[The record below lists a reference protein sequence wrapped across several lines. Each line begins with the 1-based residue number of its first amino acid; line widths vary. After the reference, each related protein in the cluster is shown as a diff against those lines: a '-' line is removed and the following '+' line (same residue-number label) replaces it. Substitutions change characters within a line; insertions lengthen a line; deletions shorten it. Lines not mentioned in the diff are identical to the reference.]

1 MDSTSALVVKVSYG
15 GVLRRFRVPVKANG
29 QLDLDMASLRGKI
42 AALFNLPLDAGFS
55 LTYSD
60 EDGDVV
66 ALVDDNDLFDVT
78 NQRLKFLKIDVQL
91 NTGMATNS
99 IATER
104 SGRSSSAS
112 GMPDSQNPVAIIQK
126 GINDVMMAVPNPM
139 RDTISKVY
147 IDLTSKAASSSPVVG
162 ELFDCISK
170 LGKLSISQEGTPCS
184 PITKPGSSVPSAGE
198 KKDISKKSQTGKK
211 PATSGH
217 VPNSMGVGASFNEC
231 PFSGV
236 NGSSPNPM
244 NLNKYPLGVRHSKKG
259 SNDDYWTSS
268 LGVFHKGIQSGISV
282 EPNDNQRT
290 TMRELARQ
298 RTQQRQKEEEERAR
312 DQRAKALA
320 KLEELNRRSQLAG
333 ESSVKNLEAAHNAST
348 PDMPEVPLSHS
359 PASREKKT
367 TVTAEDSIEVTE
379 DSGKTLLPSPEDA
392 NNEGSTQHDNP
403 PRHQVA
409 LPQNRNAWVI
419 SRSKISYLRKTLGK
433 LSISQEGT
441 PCSPVTKPGSSVP
454 SAGEKKDISKK
465 SQAGKNPTGFAD
477 SKTSRHVPNSWGV
490 GASFNECPF
499 SGVNGSSPNP
509 MNLNKYPLGVRHSKK
524 GSNDD
529 YWTSSLGVFHKGIQC
544 DGCEVVPITGPR
556 FKSKVKEDYD
566 LCNNCFSV
574 MGNEW
579 DYTRMDEPVSV
590 RHLHPFGG
598 QRVPFSNPWLGP
610 ALPPHHGVSDFRSTW
625 TKLDSRFVLDVNV
638 IDGTVVAPSAAF
650 TKIWKMR
657 NNGSLVWPRGT
668 QIFWIG
674 GDRFSNSFAV
684 DLQIPAEGV
693 PINGELDVKVDFVAP
708 ELPGRYIS
716 YWMMASPIG
725 VKFGQRVWV
734 SINVD
739 ASLKGTDANEFHG
752 LNLNA
757 FPDETFA
764 REFTGTNVN
773 YEPAQTGSSSVN
785 GTLKGA
791 DLEREAAG
799 PQIPGNDDLLVG
811 DVEPVVPNTLT
822 PSSSSSSSLVGFRN
836 MRTVEALGGG
846 YSFTMDT
853 PAPLQEDIEKNELE
867 TTMLKELEEMG
878 FKEIDLNKE
887 ILKENEYNLEQSV
900 EALCGVSEWD
910 PILEELQEMGFS
922 DEVTN
927 KRLLK
932 KNNGSIKDVVMDLLT
947 GDKEA

>member
-1 MDSTSALVVKVSYG
+1 MDSTSPLVVKVSYG

-29 QLDLDMASLRGKI
+29 ELDLDMASLRGKI
-42 AALFNLPLDAGFS
+42 AALFNLPNDGFS

-78 NQRLKFLKIDVQL
+78 SQRLKFLKINVQL
-91 NTGMATNS
+91 NTGVTTNS

-112 GMPDSQNPVAIIQK
+112 GMPDSQNQVAIIQK

-184 PITKPGSSVPSAGE
+184 PVTKPGSSVPPAGE
-198 KKDISKKSQTGKK
+198 KKDISKKSQTGEK
-211 PATSGH
+211 PSIFGH
-217 VPNSMGVGASFNEC
+217 VPTSMGVGASFNEC
-231 PFSGV
+231 PFSGGIV
-236 NGSSPNPM
+236 NGSSLNPM
-244 NLNKYPLGVRHSKKG
+244 NLNKYPLGVCHSKKG
-259 SNDDYWTSS
+259 SN
-268 LGVFHKGIQSGISV
+268 G
-282 EPNDNQRT
+282 
-290 TMRELARQ
+290 
-298 RTQQRQKEEEERAR
+298 
-312 DQRAKALA
+312 
-320 KLEELNRRSQLAG
+320 
-333 ESSVKNLEAAHNAST
+333 
-348 PDMPEVPLSHS
+348 
-359 PASREKKT
+359 
-367 TVTAEDSIEVTE
+367 
-379 DSGKTLLPSPEDA
+379 
-392 NNEGSTQHDNP
+392 
-403 PRHQVA
+403 
-409 LPQNRNAWVI
+409 
-419 SRSKISYLRKTLGK
+419 
-433 LSISQEGT
+433 
-441 PCSPVTKPGSSVP
+441 
-454 SAGEKKDISKK
+454 
-465 SQAGKNPTGFAD
+465 
-477 SKTSRHVPNSWGV
+477 
-490 GASFNECPF
+490 
-499 SGVNGSSPNP
+499 
-509 MNLNKYPLGVRHSKK
+509 
-524 GSNDD
+524 D

-544 DGCEVVPITGPR
+544 DGCEVVPIMGPR

-598 QRVPFSNPWLGP
+598 QRTPFSNPWLGP
-610 ALPPHHGVSDFRSTW
+610 VPQPQHGGSDFKSTW

-638 IDGTVVAPSAAF
+638 IDGTVVAPSAPF

-693 PINGELDVKVDFVAP
+693 PINSELDMKVDFVAP

-734 SINVD
+734 SINVE
-739 ASLKGTDANEFHG
+739 ASLKGTVANEFQG

-822 PSSSSSSSLVGFRN
+822 PSSSSSLSSSSCKIVGFRN

-853 PAPLQEDIEKNELE
+853 PAPLKEDIEKNDLE

-887 ILKENEYNLEQSV
+887 ILRDNEYNLEQSV

-910 PILEELQEMGFS
+910 PILEELQEMGFC
-922 DEVTN
+922 DDVTN

-932 KNNGSIKDVVMDLLT
+932 KNNGSVKGVVMDLLT